1 MNPCISLFPNAQF
14 YEKKILD
21 GPNVLCPSYSKDYT
35 CLPFGTYTFINVSDG
50 REDKEGT
57 GNSRR
62 NMVEVAV
69 VLHLIH
75 TIFKC
80 MSTLNSVL
88 FLNILST
95 FFMKLYGYYNMGLLE
110 ADMVFLPFTAY
121 CINFIGR
128 NVFTTSANILVC
140 IFLELGSVIKKMGC
154 TRN

>member
-1 MNPCISLFPNAQF
+1 VSFIIYLQVCKEAGFGTSLFQRLVMLNFEKYLLNIQYRMDPCISLFPNAQF

-21 GPNVLCPSYSKDYT
+21 GPNVLSSSYSKDYT

-69 VLHLIH
+69 VSHLIH

-80 MSTLNSVL
+80 M
-88 FLNILST
+88 
-95 FFMKLYGYYNMGLLE
+95 
-110 ADMVFLPFTAY
+110 
-121 CINFIGR
+121 
-128 NVFTTSANILVC
+128 
-140 IFLELGSVIKKMGC
+140 
-154 TRN
+154 